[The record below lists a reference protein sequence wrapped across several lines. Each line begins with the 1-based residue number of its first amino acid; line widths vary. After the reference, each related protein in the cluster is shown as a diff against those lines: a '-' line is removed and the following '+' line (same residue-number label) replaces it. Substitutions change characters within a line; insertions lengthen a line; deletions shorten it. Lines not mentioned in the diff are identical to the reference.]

1 MLLDSECMFV
11 AGMATIIGKMANDH
25 HRDGGHPWD
34 RLEEFDHFWEG
45 DLPMD
50 GDHPKTIV
58 LHRDGNP
65 PRAGGCLRDFYLK
78 IKTTSN
84 KIENNI
90 KIMMTS
96 KKIKMKTTS
105 RIVTTQCNTNISE
118 YSNNSHQILY
128 IRI

>member
-1 MLLDSECMFV
+1 
-11 AGMATIIGKMANDH
+11 
-25 HRDGGHPWD
+25 
-34 RLEEFDHFWEG
+34 
-45 DLPMD
+45 MD

-96 KKIKMKTTS
+96 KKSQNENDFKNNDKIKK
-105 RIVTTQCNTNISE
+105 
-118 YSNNSHQILY
+118 
-128 IRI
+128 